1 MALGFVAELAMEHV
15 MGANSQQGWAL
26 FVFVI
31 GFTFLVAGLAY
42 IGMIFALI
50 GLICLVASAIW
61 FVRIKPLEFA
71 EEERTGTP
79 APSAS
84 ESKRAI

>member
-1 MALGFVAELAMEHV
+1 

-50 GLICLVASAIW
+50 GLICLIASAIW
-61 FVRIKPLEFA
+61 FIRIKPLEYA
-71 EEERTGTP
+71 EDEKGSGS
-79 APSAS
+79 APPLPK
-84 ESKRAI
+84 SKRAV